1 MAWYDGV
8 PSDGRVVVRLRWLDL
23 LLLGVLWLATAGSAP
38 VRASEQLRWGLDL
51 EGGAP
56 YGYADPANPSR
67 IIGFERDI
75 ADELG
80 KRLGRTFLP
89 VQVNWDSLIPALS
102 RNTIDVAMAGIEI
115 TEDHQRGALFT
126 RPYCVYQQRIAV
138 RRGDERVQVFEDL
151 RGLKVGTVTSTAA
164 HRELERLGK
173 VDIKHYTDM
182 FAVYEDLAI
191 GRLDAVY
198 IDQPVADFYA
208 ARNPRVRFIE
218 PPRGVG
224 FYGIALRKGD
234 EALKRELDRTIGTMI
249 DDGSLERILRRWRL
263 WHPLQD
269 KLKSY
274 RDVQPIIRQDGPGL
288 AQYLPVL
295 LHGAWMTCRVSVAA
309 MVLAMGV
316 GMLLALGRVFGPAPV
331 RWLATGYVEIVR
343 GTPLL
348 IQLYMLYYALPKL
361 GVELDAF
368 VAGVLGLG
376 LNYAANEAENYRA
389 GLQVVPKGQ
398 HEACAA
404 LGMSRLQAIRHVIL
418 PQSLKVT
425 IPPVTNDFIALFKDS
440 SVVSVITLVE
450 LSKSYGM
457 LASATYDYIRLGLL
471 TAALYLVISYPAALL
486 ARWTEARLQRN

>member
-1 MAWYDGV
+1 
-8 PSDGRVVVRLRWLDL
+8 VRLRWLDL

-38 VRASEQLRWGLDL
+38 VRAAEQLRWGLDL

-56 YGYADPANPSR
+56 YGYADPANPAR

-89 VQVNWDSLIPALS
+89 VQVNWDSLIPSLS

-138 RRGDERVQVFEDL
+138 RRGEERVQVFEDL

-182 FAVYEDLAI
+182 FAVYEDLSI

-234 EALKRELDRTIGTMI
+234 EALKRELDRAIGTMI
-249 DDGSLERILRRWRL
+249 EDGSLERILRRWRL

-288 AQYLPVL
+288 AEYLPVL
-295 LHGAWMTCRVSVAA
+295 LQGAWMTCRISLGA

-389 GLQVVPKGQ
+389 GLQAVPKGQ

-440 SVVSVITLVE
+440 SLVSVITLVE
-450 LSKSYGM
+450 LTKSYGM

-486 ARWTEARLQRN
+486 ARWTEARLQRI

>member
-1 MAWYDGV
+1 MNG
-8 PSDGRVVVRLRWLDL
+8 LRAL
-23 LLLGVLWLATAGSAP
+23 LWLGRTCGRGLLVLLAVLVLGASSAGA
-38 VRASEQLRWGLDL
+38 AEQLRWGLDL

-56 YGYADPANPSR
+56 YGYADPANPAR
-67 IIGFERDI
+67 IIGFEREI

-80 KRLGRTFLP
+80 KRIGRTFLP

-115 TEDHQRGALFT
+115 TDDHQRGALFT

-138 RRGDERVQVFEDL
+138 RKGEGRIQVFEDL
-151 RGLKVGTVTSTAA
+151 KGMKVGTVTSTAA
-164 HRELERLGK
+164 HRELELLGE

-208 ARNPRVRFIE
+208 GRNPSVRFIE

-224 FYGIALRKGD
+224 YYGIALRKSD
-234 EALKRELDRTIGTMI
+234 EELKRELDKAIGSMI
-249 DDGSLERILRRWRL
+249 DDGSLQRILERWNL
-263 WHPLQD
+263 WNPLQE
-269 KLKSY
+269 KLAEY
-274 RDVQPIIRQDGPGL
+274 RDDQPLSRMDGPGIG
-288 AQYLPVL
+288 QYLPVL
-295 LHGAWMTCRVSVAA
+295 LQGAWMTCRISVSA
-309 MVLAMGV
+309 MLLAMAV
-316 GMLLALGRVFGPAPV
+316 GMLLALGRVFGPTPV

-361 GVELDAF
+361 GIELDAF
-368 VAGVLGLG
+368 VAGVMGLG

-389 GLQVVPKGQ
+389 GLQAVPRGQ

-404 LGMSRLQAIRHVIL
+404 LGMTRMQAIRHVIL
-418 PQSLKVT
+418 PQSLRVT

-440 SVVSVITLVE
+440 SLVSVITLVE
-450 LSKSYGM
+450 LTKSYGM
-457 LASATYDYIRLGLL
+457 LASATYDYVRLGLL
-471 TAALYLVISYPAALL
+471 TAALYLAISYPAALL
-486 ARWTEARLQRN
+486 ARWTEARLQRT